1 MIKFVKASQYQSS
14 ILIAKVFY
22 KSIAKALKTGR
33 PCFGGTATGKTFEMV
48 YPEIVKNFKNSP
60 ELNLLYPNLTIGQ
73 LDTYWCKNGSMGLS
87 YKKEIYD
94 ALVSHIPG
102 VNFTIPYGK
111 AQDPNKEATYYSTF
125 LNLLHSRP
133 NEFYVQNVG
142 TGENGHIAFNEPG
155 TPWSTPT
162 HFVKLTDNTIEVNA
176 KLFTNGDI
184 SLIPKHAI
192 TTGML
197 EIQKSDLII
206 FGAFGNRKA
215 EAVRK
220 GFIES
225 PNENV
230 PLSVL
235 QNMPCVLVCVDEEAS
250 TFLPKDW
257 FITPEELNIDELID
271 FALSIRG

>member
-1 MIKFVKASQYQSS
+1 MIKFVKASQSEAS
-14 ILIAKVFY
+14 ILMSEVFS
-22 KSIAKALKTGR
+22 KSIAKALKSGR
-33 PCFGGTATGKTFEMV
+33 PCFGGTATGKTLENV
-48 YPEIVKNFKNSP
+48 YPEIVKNFNSLP
-60 ELNLLYPNLTIGQ
+60 ELRLLYPNLTIGQ
-73 LDTYWCKNGSMGLS
+73 LDTYWCTDGDMWSS
-87 YKKEIYD
+87 YGREIYN

-102 VNFTIPYGK
+102 TSFTIPYGK
-111 AQDPNKEATYYSTF
+111 AQDPNKEASYYSIY
-125 LNLLHSRP
+125 LNQLHSRP

-162 HFVKLTDNTIEVNA
+162 HFLELTDNTIEVNA
-176 KLFTNGDI
+176 KLFKNGDT
-184 SLIPKHAI
+184 SCIPKHAI

-206 FGAFGNRKA
+206 FGAFGARKA

-220 GFIES
+220 GFLEE

-230 PLSVL
+230 PLSIL
-235 QNMPCVLVCVDEEAS
+235 QNMPCVLVCVDDEAS
-250 TFLPKDW
+250 AFLPKDW
-257 FITPEELNIDELID
+257 FIIPEELNIDELID